1 MLASNQRP
9 QVGCGCTAVQRATGL
24 PDPTSLPPRRPSCA
38 AGTTPA
44 VKSLGGVRGPRV
56 HAPVRTRLR
65 RLRRVLVASR
75 ARHARPRNGLL
86 PLRGTGGT
94 AVTGTRRR
102 GLDQPPLEGQ
112 DGHVPGDADPTGEQ
126 WVKPRLSSNPSEE
139 GASLPHSGRKPSLP
153 TSRMPRPSNRAFW
166 EGLGLARYSWC

>member
-9 QVGCGCTAVQRATGL
+9 QVGCGCTAVRRATGL

-56 HAPVRTRLR
+56 HAPVRTRPR
-65 RLRRVLVASR
+65 RLRRVLGASR

-102 GLDQPPLEGQ
+102 GLDQSPLEGQ

-126 WVKPRLSSNPSEE
+126 WVKP
-139 GASLPHSGRKPSLP
+139 SLPHSGRKSCLS
-153 TSRMPRPSNRAFW
+153 TSRISSPSNRAFW
-166 EGLGLARYSWC
+166 EGLEMAQYSWS